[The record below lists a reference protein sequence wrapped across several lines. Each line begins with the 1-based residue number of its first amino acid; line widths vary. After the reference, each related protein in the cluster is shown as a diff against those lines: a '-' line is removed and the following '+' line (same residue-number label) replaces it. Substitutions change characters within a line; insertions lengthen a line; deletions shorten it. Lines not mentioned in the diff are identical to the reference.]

1 MGFEIEK
8 KVCVLLGFMVLFP
21 AICTSQFTPSRA
33 TYYGSPDFHGTP
45 RTSNYIFSHVTHFF
59 LFLAHMPFLAFHF
72 DNSCINVGL
81 GGACGFGE
89 FGRTVNDGSV
99 SAASPWLFK
108 SGSGCGACYQ
118 VYYYFSYY
126 IVIQY
131 NTMQCNAI

>member
-1 MGFEIEK
+1 
-8 KVCVLLGFMVLFP
+8 
-21 AICTSQFTPSRA
+21 
-33 TYYGSPDFHGTP
+33 
-45 RTSNYIFSHVTHFF
+45 
-59 LFLAHMPFLAFHF
+59 MPFLAFHF

-99 SAASPWLFK
+99 SGASARLYK
-108 SGSGCGACYQ
+108 DGSGCGACYQ

-131 NTMQCNAI
+131 NTKQYNTMQYSYAVKKKTCHIGNATSNVACNKSNL